1 MTKAKPNLFGWGKP
15 KKKAPKRRRISYA
28 EHVRREEAKELREFY
43 RRKGGKK
50 AYFAA
55 QGRDNPAVSAAQYR
69 LAEAVAHGT
78 ARTKTS
84 MTKAAAQEIIDR
96 TPARLRSEFMRQNPS
111 EAYRAGFAAL
121 RAGAAR
127 YGTTNLSPSI
137 AQREEWAHAWREFM
151 AGWNAAKKVKHN
163 AGKKSWRKT
172 KKAAHKRL
180 GLHQRKKN
188 PARRNPEEIAA
199 EAYREFHGKDPEK
212 VFDVDTRM
220 HYHSVLAG
228 MARLKFIDVQRADG
242 GITTIHFDKN
252 THLAENEHQTQL
264 FIVGGDQSVNLKDF
278 GISVPHEMQVLGKA
292 VEIGYFTDK
301 KHLISTDGG
310 KGTYVHPFGY
320 TRNGN
325 GREVKVKQA
334 DPPTLIYDTRNKL
347 LSFAGGSYTIKPE
360 GIDG

>member
-1 MTKAKPNLFGWGKP
+1 MSRA
-15 KKKAPKRRRISYA
+15 
-28 EHVRREEAKELREFY
+28 
-43 RRKGGKK
+43 RKSRK
-50 AYFAA
+50 
-55 QGRDNPAVSAAQYR
+55 NPAVDAAQYR
-69 LAEAVAHGT
+69 LAQAVLHGT

-84 MTKAAAQEIIDR
+84 MSKAAAKELIEK
-96 TPARLRSEFMRQNPS
+96 TPARLRSQFMKS
-111 EAYRAGFAAL
+111 
-121 RAGAAR
+121 
-127 YGTTNLSPSI
+127 
-137 AQREEWAHAWREFM
+137 
-151 AGWNAAKKVKHN
+151 N

-180 GLHQRKKN
+180 GLQRKKN

-228 MARLKFIDVQRADG
+228 MARLKFIDVKRADG

-301 KHLISTDGG
+301 KHLISKDGG

-325 GREVKVKQA
+325 GREVKVKQS